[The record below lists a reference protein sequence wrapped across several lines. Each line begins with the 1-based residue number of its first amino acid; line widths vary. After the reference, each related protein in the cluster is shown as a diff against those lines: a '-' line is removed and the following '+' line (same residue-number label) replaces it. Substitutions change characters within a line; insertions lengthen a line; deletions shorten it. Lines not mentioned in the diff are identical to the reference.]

1 MLSKLDG
8 EQTKF
13 EKEKQIIKPFKDNM
27 GKTRTE
33 VLIEKSKVNYNSAIK
48 IIEDMYDNIFSKNQ
62 SFNYSRKDL
71 FIDYDCYL
79 QAVLIKLCSL
89 KNKYS
94 KDSMNFVENIA
105 DYGKLI
111 EGTDFNLFADCAKE
125 MRDVVCERA
134 DEKLKDVPIC
144 FKLAGAVDSGRN
156 LKVTKAL
163 LDCTVKIAFNLKFI
177 DETANNQD
185 NSDIVSVLKSVYVFA
200 KANGIILK

>member
-1 MLSKLDG
+1 LLSKLDG

-94 KDSMNFVENIA
+94 KDSMSFVENIA